1 LITTAVQALAGILL
15 PSATVFLVLLCNDRA
30 VLGPWV
36 NKPWLNVVAGFIV
49 TVLLFLSLILVV
61 TTVIPTIDVTKL
73 VVILGSVIAVL
84 FVGGGL
90 WLWFSQRGG
99 EPVPEVSRAERENWR
114 MPALALL
121 ERPKMSLVRRIAMLT
136 LSGYLVVA
144 IVLLAV
150 KAVELA
156 VVRH

>member
-1 LITTAVQALAGILL
+1 
-15 PSATVFLVLLCNDRA
+15 VFLVLLCNDRA

-73 VVILGSVIAVL
+73 VVILGSVMAVL

-99 EPVPEVSRAERENWR
+99 EPAPEVSRAERENWR

-144 IVLLAV
+144 IALLAV